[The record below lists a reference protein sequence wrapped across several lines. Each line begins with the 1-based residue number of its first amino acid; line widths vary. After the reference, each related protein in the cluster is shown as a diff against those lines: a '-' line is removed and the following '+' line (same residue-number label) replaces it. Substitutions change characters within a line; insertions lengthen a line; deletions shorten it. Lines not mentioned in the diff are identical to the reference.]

1 MRKHSI
7 IHDIIDS
14 VHAPSISAQRGL
26 KDHEMEVL
34 YLSGLWHFT
43 WFHITRDWEV
53 DRTLSCFKLHFTAH
67 QFSEME
73 LPKPEGLRRKAEKK
87 VRGSQPC
94 NYTDILLTC
103 GAGEAWQENGSKSDM
118 DPVSSIYLGLHF
130 ALCCKM
136 CFISWW
142 YLTILLVFGQI
153 TICFYEWG
161 VVR

>member
-14 VHAPSISAQRGL
+14 VHAPSISAQRDL

-73 LPKPEGLRRKAEKK
+73 LPKPDGLRRKAEKK

-103 GAGEAWQENGSKSDM
+103 GAGEAWQENGSKSGM
-118 DPVSSIYLGLHF
+118 DPVSCKSTLACISHCVAKCVLYPDDILQFSWSLGKLQF
-130 ALCCKM
+130 
-136 CFISWW
+136 
-142 YLTILLVFGQI
+142 VFMN
-153 TICFYEWG
+153 G
-161 VVR
+161 V